1 MLLISFI
8 YLSSTMPSTTKSPEK
23 IKNNFSLI
31 ITLAMLTLVTIVFV
45 AGLLFFKFRRRS
57 SKNNISRKEDSEDLL
72 QDTATKT
79 LTKVKKLTNSF
90 DQARNLLIQKG
101 MVVITGVQGSGKTF
115 LVKSAK
121 RWKNNGQRFHL

>member
-79 LTKVKKLTNSF
+79 LTKVKKIN
-90 DQARNLLIQKG
+90 
-101 MVVITGVQGSGKTF
+101 
-115 LVKSAK
+115 
-121 RWKNNGQRFHL
+121 